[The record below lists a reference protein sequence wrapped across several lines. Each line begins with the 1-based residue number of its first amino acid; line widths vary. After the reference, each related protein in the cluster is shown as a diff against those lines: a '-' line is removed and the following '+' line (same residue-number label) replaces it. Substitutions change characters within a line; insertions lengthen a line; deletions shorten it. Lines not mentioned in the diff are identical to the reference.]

1 MAAEAFDFNVL
12 LGDVIYSDTILRGFP
27 HAVTVRQKWAKY
39 RQNLAYP
46 HFRRLRDN
54 TGLYSHWDDH
64 EFINDFSVPEHG
76 RQAVRQGRE
85 GLSRLQPGDVH
96 ASHRHLP
103 VVQMGELNLEIF
115 LPDLRSFRSAG
126 AGAAGLCTNPM
137 TVRPAHRPDAAR

>member
-1 MAAEAFDFNVL
+1 MAGEAFDFNVL

-27 HAVTVRQKWAKY
+27 HAVTVRAKWAKY

-76 RQAVRQGRE
+76 RRLYVRGERAF
-85 GLSRLQPGDVH
+85 RDYD
-96 ASHRHLP
+96 P
-103 VVQMGELNLEIF
+103 VTYTRRTGIYRSFRWGANLEIF

-126 AGAAGLCTNPM
+126 AGAARALHEPHDGE
-137 TVRPAHRPDAAR
+137 AGHRPDAAR